1 MSRLLLVVV
10 ALLALAAPA
19 SADPPARLPGQIT
32 DSGGALGGGRA
43 EVQAAIDRLY
53 DEHRLRLWVVYVDGF
68 DGVGGTDWAERTA
81 DVSALGERDVLLAV
95 ATADREYSLYSPGLP
110 DEVTDAEFADVRAE
124 RVEPALR
131 GGDWAGAAVA
141 AADGLGSAMAP
152 RAAGAGGWTLWVIIG
167 LALVGG
173 VGVWWYA
180 RRKRAQRTSAGLA
193 QARRTDDPAVLAGL
207 PDEALDARSRELLVE
222 VDNALRA
229 SVEELELA
237 TGEFGEARTRP
248 FTEACAHARAALAAA
263 FAIRQ
268 RLDDSDDDVPE
279 TPQQRRDLL
288 IELITGLSSADAEL
302 DARVAEFDAL
312 RDLLID
318 APNRLAA
325 LTERVVALTVRLP
338 ESRAALARLAAE
350 FPARAVAPVAD
361 NVTMAEQHLSF
372 AEKSIADGR
381 AAVARPAGEQG
392 EAVAAIR
399 AAEGAVGQA
408 AALLDAVDRAAEDIR
423 TAVSSLPAAIEAL
436 RADIAEAERRG
447 DVDPATVSAAKSAL
461 TTDQTTPL
469 TAYATITA
477 ADADLD
483 AAIAAAGERRR
494 RADLLT
500 QTTAAATAQL
510 TAAEDFIAARRGAV
524 GAQAR
529 TRLAEARRHLD
540 ATRTADP
547 DAAQR
552 HAQWAMDLARR
563 AAAEAESDVRR
574 WESSRTTGGG
584 DLGATLGGILIGG
597 MLGGGRSSGRSPGRS
612 RGGHR
617 PASFGGTRGTRRH
630 GGGGRF

>member
-1 MSRLLLVVV
+1 VSRLLLVVV

-32 DSGGALGGGRA
+32 DSGGALGAGRA

-68 DGVGGTDWAERTA
+68 DGVGGTGWAERTA
-81 DVSALGERDVLLAV
+81 DASALGDRDVLLAV
-95 ATADREYSLYSPGLP
+95 ATAEREYSLYSPGLP
-110 DEVTDAEFADVRAE
+110 DEITDAEFADVRAE

-141 AADGLGSAMAP
+141 AADGLGAAMAP
-152 RAAGAGGWTLWVIIG
+152 RGAWTLWVIIG
-167 LALVGG
+167 LAVVGG

-237 TGEFGEARTRP
+237 TGEFGESRTRP
-248 FTEACAHARAALAAA
+248 FTDACANARAALAAA

-268 RLDDSDDDVPE
+268 RLDDDVPE

-288 IELITGLSSADAEL
+288 IELITGLSSADDEL

-338 ESRAALARLAAE
+338 DSRAALARLAGE
-350 FPARAVAPVAD
+350 FPAAAVAPVAD
-361 NVTMAEQHLSF
+361 NVTMAEQRLSF

-381 AAVARPAGEQG
+381 TAVARPAGEQG

-447 DVDPATVSAAKSAL
+447 DVDPTAVTAAKSAL

-469 TAYATITA
+469 TAYATITT
-477 ADADLD
+477 ADADLG
-483 AAIAAAGERRR
+483 AAIATAGERRR

-500 QTTAAATAQL
+500 QTTAAATAHL
-510 TAAEDFIAARRGAV
+510 TAAEDFIASRRGAV
-524 GAQAR
+524 GSEAR

-552 HAQWAMDLARR
+552 HAQWALDLSRR
-563 AAAEAESDVRR
+563 AASEAESDVRR
-574 WESSRTTGGG
+574 WESTRSTGGG
-584 DLGATLGGILIGG
+584 DLGATLGGILIGS
-597 MLGGGRSSGRSPGRS
+597 MLGGGRSSGHS